1 MLRTTL
7 PAKTAVA
14 YIVDKYRQLQG
25 SRNHPATLRY
35 FAEALSEVLQS
46 TGLRVSHQSIKNW
59 GDRRYLPDLY
69 VMLQIAHQAQHDWRR
84 DFALD
89 ILAAVEPDRYQ
100 PVSEIGRAALKAQ
113 REMLLSQTS

>member
-25 SRNHPATLRY
+25 SGRQPATLRY
-35 FAEALSEVLQS
+35 FAAALTEVLQS

-69 VMLQIAHQAQHDWRR
+69 VMLQIAQQAQHDWRR

-100 PVSEIGRAALKAQ
+100 PVSDIGRAALKDQ
-113 REMLLSQTS
+113 KELSLSKIR